1 MNIQNVSSL
10 PNYLSTFLNHNL
22 SKLNEIYDEGI
33 KTDNIG
39 ILFLNCSQ
47 RDNKMDV
54 SFLNE
59 SQIIN
64 YIQKESWEN
73 LKNSTDKK
81 IFFIKD
87 NDLNSIFITYL

>member
-1 MNIQNVSSL
+1 MNIQNISSL
-10 PNYLSTFLNHNL
+10 PNYISTFLNYNL

-33 KTDNIG
+33 KQDTIG

-73 LKNSTDKK
+73 LKKSTDKK

-87 NDLNSIFITYL
+87 TDLNSIFITYL

>member
-1 MNIQNVSSL
+1 MNIQNISSL
-10 PNYLSTFLNHNL
+10 PNYISTFLNYNL

-33 KTDNIG
+33 KQDNIG

-59 SQIIN
+59 LQIIN

-73 LKNSTDKK
+73 LKKSTDKK

-87 NDLNSIFITYL
+87 IDLNSIFITYL

>member
-1 MNIQNVSSL
+1 MNIQNISSL
-10 PNYLSTFLNHNL
+10 PKYISSFLNYNL

-33 KTDNIG
+33 KKDNIG

-47 RDNKMDV
+47 QENKMDV

-59 SQIIN
+59 MQIIN

-87 NDLNSIFITYL
+87 TDLNSIFITYL